1 MKNRHMTI
9 AVIVLLVIVVVILTS
24 ILTIMLKGNI
34 HFGTKTIMKEK
45 IVDETYTE
53 SFATISITAD
63 AAEIEIKNS
72 TDKKVHLIIYGDENR
87 TTVSNTSSKLEI
99 ETKAKRC
106 FGICF
111 NIKITKVE
119 LYIPEFYENDLEIKN
134 KYGDIKI
141 EDLPFAKTE
150 VTADC
155 GNINI
160 DKIAKAR
167 IENNYGNISI
177 DSIDEAEVV
186 AKCGDID
193 IENLKYGNITNNL
206 GDIKISK
213 IVGKVDIREDCGN
226 VKIASITLEKDSS
239 IENSL
244 GDITI
249 GKTNEIYI
257 DARTSLGDVKIN
269 NNFHQSDIT
278 LKIKNSAGDIK
289 VRN

>member
-1 MKNRHMTI
+1 MTI
-9 AVIVLLVIVVVILTS
+9 AVIVLLVIVVIILTS

-34 HFGTKTIMKEK
+34 HFGMKTIMKEK

-53 SFATISITAD
+53 SFETISITAD
-63 AAEIEIKNS
+63 AADIEIKNS
-72 TDKKVHLIIYGDENR
+72 NDEKIHLIIYGDEER
-87 TTVSNTSSKLEI
+87 TTVSSSSSKLEI
-99 ETKAKRC
+99 ETEAKRC

-111 NIKITKVE
+111 NIKVTKVE
-119 LYIPEFYENDLEIKN
+119 LYIPEFYENDLKLKN

-141 EDLPFAKTE
+141 EDLPSANAE
-150 VTADC
+150 IAVDC

-160 DKIAKAR
+160 NKIANAH

-249 GKTNEIYI
+249 GDTNEIYI

-269 NNFHQSDIT
+269 NNFHQSEIT

-289 VRN
+289 VKN